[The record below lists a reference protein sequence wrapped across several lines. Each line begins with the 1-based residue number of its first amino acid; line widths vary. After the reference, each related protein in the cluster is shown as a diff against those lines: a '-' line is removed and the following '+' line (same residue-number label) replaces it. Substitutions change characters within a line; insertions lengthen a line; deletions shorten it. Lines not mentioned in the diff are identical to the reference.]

1 MDNISDTL
9 VETKDA
15 PQEQPKTP
23 AKRRGRPPKE
33 KRPVGR
39 PKGEGTIMKEY
50 RARML
55 NSPRSKKVLD
65 AIFEAALD
73 DDHKNQAAAW
83 KIIVDRIVPVSGFEK
98 EAGSLQRA
106 AIQVNISGVG
116 EVGISGAGSSPSE
129 DRGEASGGHSQEETI
144 EGEYTVSATEVPQK

>member
-1 MDNISDTL
+1 VTDI
-9 VETKDA
+9 
-15 PQEQPKTP
+15 QEHLRPTSEEPKEALKTTENSSEGSG
-23 AKRRGRPPKE
+23 RRVGRPPKE

-55 NSPRSKKVLD
+55 NSPKSRKVLD
-65 AIFEAALD
+65 SIFKAALD

-98 EAGSLQRA
+98 EAGAIKGA
-106 AIQVNISGVG
+106 AIQVNITGV
-116 EVGISGAGSSPSE
+116 AGV
-129 DRGEASGGHSQEETI
+129 D
-144 EGEYTVSATEVPQK
+144 VSATGQPAGSEDALEGEFSVAEGHQK